1 MKYFISYTFKESE
14 DKIYI
19 NFPMA
24 TCTITT
30 KLPIKDLK
38 DVKLIEEQLQKD
50 TKYAEVYLI
59 AFSKFEEVKDDQ

>member
-19 NFPMA
+19 NFPM
-24 TCTITT
+24 TTSTITT

-38 DVKLIEEQLQKD
+38 DVKIIEEQLKKD

-59 AFSKFEEVKDDQ
+59 AFSKFEEAKDDQ